1 MAENEEPPG
10 THIGKLGS
18 SGPCSL
24 IEMYQQP
31 GSSALLLYVA
41 DGEGN
46 TFYTTEEEVVGIFY
60 TADEEVG

>member
-1 MAENEEPPG
+1 
-10 THIGKLGS
+10 
-18 SGPCSL
+18 
-24 IEMYQQP
+24 MYQQP